1 MKKITDSNTI
11 SDIARIMNCK
21 INVYFVI
28 MLVMLVLNVFILRN
42 ISEQLYWHNK
52 TSIEAMACVK
62 DQDCNLNSAID
73 ALEEAERDYYPPE
86 YAD

>member
-11 SDIARIMNCK
+11 SGIAKIMNCK
-21 INVYFVI
+21 INLYFFI

-62 DQDCNLNSAID
+62 DLDCNLSSAID
-73 ALEEAERDYYPPE
+73 AMEEAERDYYPPE
-86 YAD
+86 YVD